1 MNVDELTEELVE
13 NGIWIGD
20 IFCESFCLPIFTLAK
35 GKGVLEELME
45 EAAKEFPSILEP
57 LMHERDKFL
66 AW

>member
-1 MNVDELTEELVE
+1 MDVDELTEELVE
-13 NGIWIGD
+13 NGMRLVTILSYQLNTIA
-20 IFCESFCLPIFTLAK
+20 SVAK

-57 LMHERDKFL
+57 LLHERDRFL